1 MSCRRNAIFILEFVR
16 YWSLWNRRCK
26 IEYNNLITIN
36 EIRPKNSVFG
46 LINFIGRKTV
56 FFFKGFDEV
65 RNAFVADFEAYFG
78 NVFLRIL

>member
-1 MSCRRNAIFILEFVR
+1 MSCRKNAIFILEFVR
-16 YWSLWNRRCK
+16 HWSLWNRRCK

-65 RNAFVADFEAYFG
+65 RNAFVANFEAYFG
-78 NVFLRIL
+78 DVFLRIL

>member
-1 MSCRRNAIFILEFVR
+1 MSCRRNTIFILEFVR
-16 YWSLWNRRCK
+16 HWSLWNRQCK

-46 LINFIGRKTV
+46 LVNFIGRKTV
-56 FFFKGFDEV
+56 FFFEGFDKV